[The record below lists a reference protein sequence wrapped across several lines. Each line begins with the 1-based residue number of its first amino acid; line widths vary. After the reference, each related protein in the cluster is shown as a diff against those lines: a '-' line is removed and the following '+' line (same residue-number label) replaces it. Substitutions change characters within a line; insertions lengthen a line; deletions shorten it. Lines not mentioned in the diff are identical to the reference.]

1 MLNQYKIGIFII
13 MSLLS
18 FLMGSCSAQ
27 EGVRSISA
35 EAFREEISQ
44 SGVQLL
50 DVRTPEEYLEG
61 HIGGAINIDM
71 QRSNFVESVDG
82 QLDKSKPV
90 YLYCRSGA
98 RSMMAAKQLAKEGY
112 QVVNL
117 KSGIIGWSN
126 LGYPVVKD

>member
-1 MLNQYKIGIFII
+1 MLNQYKIGIFTI

-27 EGVRSISA
+27 EGIRSISA
-35 EAFREEISQ
+35 ESFREEISQ

-90 YLYCRSGA
+90 YLYCRSGG

-117 KSGIIGWSN
+117 KSGIIGWTN

>member
-90 YLYCRSGA
+90 YLYCRSGG

-117 KSGIIGWSN
+117 KSGIIGWAN

>member
-35 EAFREEISQ
+35 ESFREEISQ

-90 YLYCRSGA
+90 YLYCRSGG

-117 KSGIIGWSN
+117 KSGIIGWAN